1 MKKFVLSVVSV
12 ITMANAGGYSIIE
25 PILKEVEGQIM
36 QKITEKMNGLIAD
49 VTGIDNFF
57 KNEIETKEASKEK
70 IINNITSLKADT
82 LLNVKE
88 AAQKNEVI
96 AQLQSLN
103 TKINVVATEGRL
115 KTLEEINVINAAEGG
130 K

>member
-1 MKKFVLSVVSV
+1 MKKFAISILLAASL
-12 ITMANAGGYSIIE
+12 ANAGGYSIIE
-25 PILKEVEGQIM
+25 PLLKQAEAEIT
-36 QKITEKMNGLIAD
+36 KIITEKMNGLILET
-49 VTGIDNFF
+49 TGIDNFF
-57 KNEIETKEASKEK
+57 KTQIETKEADKNK
-70 IINNITSLKADT
+70 IINNITALKADT

-115 KTLEEINVINAAEGG
+115 KTIEEINVINAAEGG
-130 K
+130 R

>member
-1 MKKFVLSVVSV
+1 MKKFVISILLAASL
-12 ITMANAGGYSIIE
+12 ANAGGYSIIE
-25 PILKEVEGQIM
+25 PLLKQAEAEIT
-36 QKITEKMNGLIAD
+36 KIITEKMNGIISE
-49 VTGIDNFF
+49 TIGIDNFF
-57 KNEIETKEASKEK
+57 KKQIETKEADKNK
-70 IINNITSLKADT
+70 IINNITALKADT
-82 LLNVKE
+82 LLNLKE

>member
-1 MKKFVLSVVSV
+1 LLAASL
-12 ITMANAGGYSIIE
+12 ANAGGYSIIE
-25 PILKEVEGQIM
+25 PILKEVEGQIT
-36 QKITEKMNGLIAD
+36 KIIIEKMNGLIAD

-70 IINNITSLKADT
+70 IISNITALKADT
-82 LLNVKE
+82 LLNAKE

-115 KTLEEINVINAAEGG
+115 KTLEEINVINAAEVG

>member
-1 MKKFVLSVVSV
+1 MKKFVISILLAASL
-12 ITMANAGGYSIIE
+12 ANAGGYSIIE
-25 PILKEVEGQIM
+25 PILKEVEGQIT
-36 QKITEKMNGLIAD
+36 KIIIEKMNGLIAD

-57 KNEIETKEASKEK
+57 KTQIETKEADKNK
-70 IINNITSLKADT
+70 IISNITALKADT

-115 KTLEEINVINAAEGG
+115 KTIKELSIIDTAEGG
-130 K
+130 R